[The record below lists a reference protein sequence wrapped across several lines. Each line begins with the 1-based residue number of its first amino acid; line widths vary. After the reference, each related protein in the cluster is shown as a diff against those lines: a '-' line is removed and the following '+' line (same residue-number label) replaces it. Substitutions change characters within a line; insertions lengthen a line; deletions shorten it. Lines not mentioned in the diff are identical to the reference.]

1 MVDTAE
7 ISSHHSADIDMSGTT
22 KQHIYGFSYIR
33 SLACIA
39 IIILHTVYSAVLLF
53 GSDIDAQTNITS
65 MAVVDSMM
73 WAVPCFIMVTGAL
86 LLETERKITY
96 KKLFGKYILRIFAA
110 LVIFGMVFR
119 VFDIIMDKEPVSVA
133 AFLKGLYEIFT
144 GTSWSHIWY
153 LYLLIGLYLL
163 LPFYK
168 KVVDNSSAKEIKYLL
183 AVYIIFL
190 SILPMLEIWGINCG
204 FYIHV
209 STIYPFYLFGGYA
222 IYKHIYCP
230 GKAASLVM
238 FIIATLLIIGCT
250 VVRWIYDIPSMEILW
265 GYASL
270 FVIMQAVGFFALL
283 KDVKHTGFRA
293 VKWLLLKLDECSFG
307 VYLIHMIF
315 VRLILRYMG
324 FNPYENGGILA
335 FVAVIAGILVI
346 SYAITWILKRIP
358 FLKKIV

>member
-7 ISSHHSADIDMSGTT
+7 RSSHHSADIDMSGTT
-22 KQHIYGFSYIR
+22 KQRIYGFSYIR

-250 VVRWIYDIPSMEILW
+250 VVRWIYDILSMEILW
-265 GYASL
+265 GYSSL

-315 VRLILRYMG
+315 VRLILRYIG

>member
-7 ISSHHSADIDMSGTT
+7 RNSADIDRSGTT

-53 GSDIDAQTNITS
+53 GSNIDAEKNIIS

-168 KVVDNSSAKEIKYLL
+168 KIVDNSSTKEIKYLL
-183 AVYIIFL
+183 AVYIVFL
-190 SILPMLEIWGINCG
+190 SILPVLEIWGIHCG

-209 STIYPFYLFGGYA
+209 STIYPFYLFAGYA
-222 IYKHIYCP
+222 IYKHIFCP
-230 GKAASLVM
+230 GKAASL
-238 FIIATLLIIGCT
+238 T
-250 VVRWIYDIPSMEILW
+250 
-265 GYASL
+265 
-270 FVIMQAVGFFALL
+270 
-283 KDVKHTGFRA
+283 
-293 VKWLLLKLDECSFG
+293 
-307 VYLIHMIF
+307 
-315 VRLILRYMG
+315 
-324 FNPYENGGILA
+324 
-335 FVAVIAGILVI
+335 ILVI
-346 SYAITWILKRIP
+346 SM
-358 FLKKIV
+358 FLTS

>member
-7 ISSHHSADIDMSGTT
+7 RSSHHSADIDMSGTT

-222 IYKHIYCP
+222 IYKHIYRP
-230 GKAASLVM
+230 GKAASLGM
-238 FIIATLLIIGCT
+238 FIIGTLLIIGCT

-265 GYASL
+265 GYSSL

>member
-7 ISSHHSADIDMSGTT
+7 RSSHHSADIDMSGTA

-119 VFDIIMDKEPVSVA
+119 AFDIIMDKEPVSVA
-133 AFLKGLYEIFT
+133 TFLKGLYEIFT

-238 FIIATLLIIGCT
+238 FIIGTLLIIGCT

-265 GYASL
+265 GYSSL

-283 KDVKHTGFRA
+283 KDVKHMGFRA

-346 SYAITWILKRIP
+346 SYTITWILKRIP

>member
-7 ISSHHSADIDMSGTT
+7 RSSHHSADIDMSGTA

-119 VFDIIMDKEPVSVA
+119 VFDIIMDKEPVNVA

-270 FVIMQAVGFFALL
+270 VVIMQAVGFFALL

-315 VRLILRYMG
+315 VRLILRYIG

>member
-39 IIILHTVYSAVLLF
+39 IIILHRVYSAVLLF

-315 VRLILRYMG
+315 VRLILRYIG

>member
-7 ISSHHSADIDMSGTT
+7 RSSHHSADIDMSGTT

-96 KKLFGKYILRIFAA
+96 KKLFGKYILRLFAA

-222 IYKHIYCP
+222 IYKHIYRP
-230 GKAASLVM
+230 GKAASLGM
-238 FIIATLLIIGCT
+238 FIIGTLLIIGCT

>member
-7 ISSHHSADIDMSGTT
+7 RSSHHSADIDMSGTA

-119 VFDIIMDKEPVSVA
+119 VFDIIMDKEPVNVA

-315 VRLILRYMG
+315 VRLILRYIG

>member
-7 ISSHHSADIDMSGTT
+7 RSSHHSADIDMSGTT

-119 VFDIIMDKEPVSVA
+119 VFDIIMDKEPVNVA

-230 GKAASLVM
+230 GKAASSVM
-238 FIIATLLIIGCT
+238 FIIGTLLIIGCT

-315 VRLILRYMG
+315 VRLILRYIG

>member
-7 ISSHHSADIDMSGTT
+7 RSSHHSADIDMSGTT

-119 VFDIIMDKEPVSVA
+119 VFDIIMDKEPVNVA

-315 VRLILRYMG
+315 VRLILRYIG

>member
-7 ISSHHSADIDMSGTT
+7 RSSHHSADIDMSGTA

-119 VFDIIMDKEPVSVA
+119 VFDIIMDKEPVNVA

>member
-7 ISSHHSADIDMSGTT
+7 RSSHHSADIDMSGTT

-315 VRLILRYMG
+315 VRLILRYIG

>member
-1 MVDTAE
+1 MVNTAE
-7 ISSHHSADIDMSGTT
+7 RNSADIDMSGTT

-53 GSDIDAQTNITS
+53 GSNIDAQTNIIS

-110 LVIFGMVFR
+110 LAIFGMVFR
-119 VFDIIMDKEPVSVA
+119 VFDIIMDKEPISVA

-168 KVVDNSSAKEIKYLL
+168 KIVDNSSTKEIKYLL
-183 AVYIIFL
+183 VVYIVFL
-190 SILPMLEIWGINCG
+190 SILPVLEIWGINCG

-209 STIYPFYLFGGYA
+209 STIYPFYLFVGYA
-222 IYKHIYCP
+222 IYKHIFCP
-230 GKAASLVM
+230 GKAVSLAILV
-238 FIIATLLIIGCT
+238 ISTLLIISWT
-250 VVRWIYDIPSMEILW
+250 VARWVYDIPSMEILW
-265 GYASL
+265 GYSSF
-270 FVIMQAVGFFALL
+270 FVIMQAVGFFTLL
-283 KDVKHTGFRA
+283 KDVKDTGLRA
-293 VKWLLLKLDECSFG
+293 VKWVLLKLDECSFG

-315 VRLILRYMG
+315 VRLILRYME
-324 FNPYENGGILA
+324 FNPYENGGILV
-335 FVAVIAGILVI
+335 FVLLIIGILII
-346 SYAITWILKRIP
+346 SYAITWILRRIP
-358 FLKKIV
+358 FLKKII